1 MTKVVTVK
9 ESFFTYQVSQDMGI
23 ETPIPISVRLRDL
36 NNIFCRIIHAA
47 QQPHLSIP
55 ETEAGKTR
63 RQYRQLLNRSLMVV
77 SGEPHS
83 FLQFNLLIIPKKLI
97 RIIVQFDLF
106 LVLLYAFKV
115 TSCGRSLVQT
125 HAC

>member
-1 MTKVVTVK
+1 
-9 ESFFTYQVSQDMGI
+9 MGI

-36 NNIFCRIIHAA
+36 NNIFSRIIHAA

-77 SGEPHS
+77 SGQS
-83 FLQFNLLIIPKKLI
+83 QLSCLQCNLLMMPNIVI
-97 RIIVQFDLF
+97 R
-106 LVLLYAFKV
+106 LVRG
-115 TSCGRSLVQT
+115 TI
-125 HAC
+125 

>member
-1 MTKVVTVK
+1 
-9 ESFFTYQVSQDMGI
+9 MGI

-36 NNIFCRIIHAA
+36 NNIFSRIIHAA

-77 SGEPHS
+77 SGQSQLPC
-83 FLQFNLLIIPKKLI
+83 LQCNLLMMPNIVI
-97 RIIVQFDLF
+97 R
-106 LVLLYAFKV
+106 LV
-115 TSCGRSLVQT
+115 RST
-125 HAC
+125 I

>member
-1 MTKVVTVK
+1 MFYLPKKVSVN
-9 ESFFTYQVSQDMGI
+9 EYLFTFQVSQDMGI

-36 NNIFCRIIHAA
+36 NNIFSRIIHAA

-77 SGEPHS
+77 SGQPH
-83 FLQFNLLIIPKKLI
+83 
-97 RIIVQFDLF
+97 LF
-106 LVLLYAFKV
+106 LPAMQFAYDAKYNN
-115 TSCGRSLVQT
+115 
-125 HAC
+125 